1 MANVRH
7 THLFKIQNKYMK
19 KSIIVVLMAAM
30 SLSALAQNAV
40 IKGKFKKLLPQN
52 LKADR
57 VLFSKQEEGG
67 LSPIS
72 MALLSRQDQ
81 SFSTQIPASDLNV
94 IRYLGFEEDQ
104 YPVYMRAGE
113 ELTVDAADGNI
124 VYSGN
129 LSKENQVFADWYKL
143 VLPLRKFGHTRKGY
157 TIPTER
163 LTATIDS
170 LAGPVDTFI
179 KSINT
184 GNEAF
189 DKYVKYMLPYS
200 LRYDALLPIASGLNF
215 GRRDEYPAYF
225 TNLFK
230 NETYSDKA
238 IWTLPFGFDYIQT
251 LGFSKHIIYNSQ
263 EGMTSELIIP
273 EISNKELLAEV
284 VLKEAK
290 MGLSMDLVA
299 FTTNNQKYMLTDAQK
314 KEMKILAERAKLKVP
329 GGATINFSYPDINGK
344 TRSLSDYRG
353 KVVLL
358 DVWATWCAP
367 CIAEQPA
374 LEALEKSFEGKNVV
388 FISLSID
395 TDKAKWKDMVDK
407 KKLSGVHLF
416 TNNKGTIVTDYEVT
430 EVPRYILIDK
440 EGKMVAFDAPRPSD
454 PKLTELINSKL

>member
-7 THLFKIQNKYMK
+7 THPIQIKHMK
-19 KSIIVVLMAAM
+19 KPIIAILMATM
-30 SLSALAQNAV
+30 SLTALAQNAV
-40 IKGKFKKLLPQN
+40 IKGKFIKILPQN

-57 VLFSKQEEGG
+57 VFFSKQEAGG
-67 LSPIS
+67 LSQIS
-72 MALLSRQDQ
+72 MALLVRQDQ

-94 IRYLGFEEDQ
+94 IRYLGFEADQ

-113 ELTVDAADGNI
+113 ELTVDAVEGNI

-143 VLPLRKFGHTRKGY
+143 VGPLRKFGHSIKGY
-157 TIPTER
+157 TIPTDR
-163 LTATIDS
+163 LVATIDS
-170 LAGPVDTFI
+170 LAAPVDAFVKNI
-179 KSINT
+179 KT

-200 LRYDALLPIASGLNF
+200 VRYDALLPFASGINF
-215 GRRDEYPAYF
+215 GRKDEYPVYF

-230 NETYSDKA
+230 DEKYADKA
-238 IWTLPFGFDYIQT
+238 IWTLPFGFDYIQV

-263 EGMTSELIIP
+263 QGMTSELIIP

-284 VLKEAK
+284 VLKEAE

-314 KEMKILAERAKLKVP
+314 KKMSILANRAKLKVP
-329 GGATINFSYPDINGK
+329 GGQTVNFSYPDINGK
-344 TRSLSDYRG
+344 TRGLSDYLG
-353 KVVLL
+353 QVVLL
-358 DVWATWCAP
+358 DVWATWCPP

-374 LEALEKSFEGKNVV
+374 LETLEKSFEGKNVV

-395 TDKAKWKDMVDK
+395 TDKAKWKDMVEK

-416 TNNKGTIVTDYEVT
+416 TNNKGSIVTDYEVT

-454 PKLTELINSKL
+454 PKLKELIASKL